1 MDYKRNLTFA
11 QLIKLMHQVTANYGR
26 LTQRDTIFDIADL
39 SVCYEA
45 AIEHSTYVER
55 WWGVR
60 DSGTVM
66 CRTPDFGDW
75 EHAIVERFR
84 IMWSENSKWTF
95 EEL

>member
-26 LTQRDTIFDIADL
+26 LTQRDTITVIADL
-39 SVCYEA
+39 TECLDIV
-45 AIEHSTYVER
+45 IEFSSYVER
-55 WWGVR
+55 WWGIR
-60 DSGTVM
+60 ENGTVM
-66 CRTPDFGDW
+66 TRTPDFGDW
-75 EHAIVERFR
+75 EHLIVQRYR